1 MNISMNES
9 SSFQMFHFS
18 VQHPSICIFLSTIF
32 RAASE
37 QSNVIYRMRWTTT
50 DPVSTPYPRHFRR
63 CCRCLLR
70 CFHCHCCRR
79 SCCCH
84 CSAPVL
90 GLLPVPELQW
100 VPELQKVWWYRV
112 WGGRLCHRLRGC
124 RGLLNRSGIF
134 VAASCSGG
142 IASGNALPGI
152 SVCCIASGSSR
163 CVSECCR
170 IMVLFVCCKRILFCH
185 LFHITCADPVFS
197 VEPLDFSVKDADLG
211 FSVPVSPVLPV
222 PSSSVAIVSGTS

>member
-1 MNISMNES
+1 
-9 SSFQMFHFS
+9 MFHFS

-79 SCCCH
+79 CWGCCRYRSCSGCRSCRRF
-84 CSAPVL
+84 
-90 GLLPVPELQW
+90 GGTGF
-100 VPELQKVWWYRV
+100 

-211 FSVPVSPVLPV
+211 FFSACLSCASCSVVIRCHSLRHLIGGIFRPVSNPI
-222 PSSSVAIVSGTS
+222 SSPPNR